1 VICAIEY
8 AAFSGEKLVLL
19 SALQLN
25 TCTSLQNKVTTVKLE
40 CFHLVIET
48 IKPNLCMLL
57 LDSMALGWLK
67 KRKKSND
74 NAKKK
79 LETSLAVDERAFIN
93 PVWLESTIETPKP
106 NFTARVLAIGPQLVM
121 AVEHLLV

>member
-1 VICAIEY
+1 
-8 AAFSGEKLVLL
+8 
-19 SALQLN
+19 
-25 TCTSLQNKVTTVKLE
+25 
-40 CFHLVIET
+40 
-48 IKPNLCMLL
+48 MLL